1 MKNQPRPLDPNRMPR
16 SPGVTYQQLLDE
28 DTHPVPRVLR
38 LQSPM
43 DFGNEDIPNER
54 YTSRAWFDREVE
66 FLWKRVW
73 QYTCREEEI
82 PEPGDYYK
90 YDIAGMSFLVVRTES
105 GAIKAYP
112 NACLH
117 RGRQL
122 KEYDGHASELRCAF
136 HGFCWGLDGK
146 LKDIPAR
153 WDFRHVEDAKFSL
166 PEIPVGR
173 WAGFVFINPDRDC
186 EPFEDHVA
194 DIKSQFDDRWPLAD
208 LYIES
213 HTAKRVDANWKIA
226 QEAFCEAYHVNGTHP
241 QILMSLG
248 DTNSQV
254 DVWRNCARVITPGGT
269 YSPLLEKPPTKE
281 QMLFYTMDLREGEEV
296 PKIPEG
302 MSVRAYRAATMREA
316 LRPRAG
322 ARVDQY
328 CDAELV
334 DSIDY
339 TLFPNFHPWGAF
351 NQIVYRFR
359 PNGLD
364 HRSAIMECIML
375 APFEGKRPPP
385 APIHWLGKDE
395 SWSTRLGFLG
405 KVFDQDFFNMPKVQL
420 GLEATYKPG
429 FTLASYQES
438 KVRWLHHRIAEFIEE
453 GEKKKRKKKEAKSR

>member
-1 MKNQPRPLDPNRMPR
+1 MTTRPRPLDPKTMPR
-16 SPGVTYQQLLDE
+16 SPGVTYQQLLDQ
-28 DTHPVPRVLR
+28 DTHPVPPVLR

-43 DFGNEDIPNER
+43 DFGNEDVSIER
-54 YTSRAWFDREVE
+54 FISKDWFEKEVE

-82 PEPGDYYK
+82 PEPGDTYR

-117 RGRQL
+117 RGRML
-122 KEYDGHASELRCAF
+122 KEYDGRASELRCAF
-136 HGFCWGLDGK
+136 HGFCWDLDGK
-146 LKDIPAR
+146 LKDVPAR
-153 WDFRHVEDAKFSL
+153 WDFKHIEDAQWSL
-166 PEIPVGR
+166 PSLPVGR
-173 WAGFVFINPDRDC
+173 WGGFIFINPDRDC
-186 EPFEDHVA
+186 EPFDEWISDLR
-194 DIKSQFDDRWPLAD
+194 SQFERWNNQD

-213 HTAKRVDANWKIA
+213 HTAKLVDANWKIA

-269 YSPLLEKPPTKE
+269 YSPLLETPPTKE
-281 QMLFYTMDLREGEEV
+281 QMLMYGLDLREGDPIPQV
-296 PKIPEG
+296 PEG
-302 MSVRAYRAATMREA
+302 QSVRAFRAERVREM

-322 ARVDQY
+322 KRVDEY

-359 PNGLD
+359 PNGRN

-385 APIHWLGKDE
+385 AKIRWLEPDQ
-395 SWSTRLGFLG
+395 SWSVALGFLG
-405 KVFDQDFFNMPKVQL
+405 KVFDQDFFNMPKLQL
-420 GLEATYKPG
+420 GLESTYKPG
-429 FTLASYQES
+429 VTLASYQES
-438 KVRWLHHRIAEFIEE
+438 KVRWLHHRLGEFVEE
-453 GEKKKRKKKEAKSR
+453 GEKQARRKKEGAR